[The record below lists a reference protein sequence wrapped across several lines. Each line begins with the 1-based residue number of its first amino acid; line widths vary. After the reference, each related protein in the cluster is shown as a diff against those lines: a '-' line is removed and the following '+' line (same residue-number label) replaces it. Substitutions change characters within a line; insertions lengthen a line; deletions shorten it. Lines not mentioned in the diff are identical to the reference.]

1 MTEPAKESARS
12 SDCPVFLPVLMCCPK
27 ERRSDMAIKMAK
39 QDTDVQHYRDT
50 VYKELSEM
58 KAKVLDIICKVE
70 ATTVSEEARRAE
82 YFDLFDLMDD
92 IEDRLESLTQEHLSD
107 WPDTRKEIEGRRR
120 KLHEAVDW
128 WFGE

>member
-1 MTEPAKESARS
+1 MAMKVSKREG
-12 SDCPVFLPVLMCCPK
+12 DVL
-27 ERRSDMAIKMAK
+27 
-39 QDTDVQHYRDT
+39 QYRDT

-70 ATTVSEEARRAE
+70 ATTATEEARRAE

-92 IEDRLESLTQEHLSD
+92 IEDRLDSLTEACSPD
-107 WPDTRKEIEGRRR
+107 WRDTREEIEQRRS

-128 WFGE
+128 WFG

>member
-1 MTEPAKESARS
+1 MAMKVSKREG
-12 SDCPVFLPVLMCCPK
+12 DVL
-27 ERRSDMAIKMAK
+27 
-39 QDTDVQHYRDT
+39 QYRDT

-70 ATTVSEEARRAE
+70 ATTATEEARRAE

-92 IEDRLESLTQEHLSD
+92 IEDRLESLTEECLPD
-107 WPDTRKEIEGRRR
+107 WRDTKEEIEHHRK

-128 WFGE
+128 WFG